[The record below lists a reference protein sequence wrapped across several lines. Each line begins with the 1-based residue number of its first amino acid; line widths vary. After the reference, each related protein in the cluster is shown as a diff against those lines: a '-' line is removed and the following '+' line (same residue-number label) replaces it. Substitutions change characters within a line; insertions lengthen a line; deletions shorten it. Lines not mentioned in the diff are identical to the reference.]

1 MNTLNAFLDKYG
13 RFGLDAATAAS
24 TISFAAARATTKLG
38 FSVTRSVASPAVG
51 AAGSVL
57 DVALGENFGASIA
70 LDRATNAI
78 IAAAEKLALVPISIG
93 ESLASASL
101 IAAYSSIDA
110 LSSLFPG
117 GEDAPFSIASFINLM
132 RNDWNNPELGEH
144 LPEERFSVTEAA
156 RALFAWGTL
165 QGVTYDWQVAKWSKC
180 LSEIP
185 REDAIPTR
193 VRRDSIIHITGDV
206 MLPGIN
212 GQLLTAD
219 ITEKLSGTESLA
231 VPHQPRLPHPPSR
244 RNHTT
249 PNCDLRLTLRRL
261 SKMCLAGYGG
271 ASLLFFGVPAAPT
284 PAAAQINSK
293 ATEKATLEAAV
304 EKSEKVQGDPPSRK
318 YPWWSML
325 LGRHDHDIFLH
336 YASGGTRE
344 TDVTAVIGDES
355 RMPRFWVLTDHSRQ
369 QIVLVFRGTMTLN
382 EVAVD
387 LTCEPEEFEPACGDD
402 DDDEEGD
409 RVSEGEGDH
418 GRDDELA
425 SDANADAE
433 MAEDS
438 SIHESSPPGNK
449 QTLLVPISRRT
460 IRSASFRSVTSFEE
474 KHRYLVHG
482 GILKMS
488 LAMGGRGRPV
498 FTAVKEALSRNQGYG
513 KFALCSRLVMCGHS
527 LGAGVAGV
535 LGLKW
540 ADPKTCLT
548 TRSSGLP
555 VGRRVSVYCF
565 APPAAYDPRLCE
577 LSKNLITSF
586 VYSHDLV
593 SRLSLGTLRDM
604 SRAAVWLCKAE
615 AEGRPEGYSG
625 ITRRALRHKM
635 GFGSRDD
642 PIWFLSIRKTLEANM
657 PMHNLYPP
665 GRVLW
670 AVRESDVSY
679 AAPPPAERRYN
690 PMESLRAQREEEGIR
705 LFEVLDVEKVF
716 TQIIFA
722 RDMVSSHM
730 AHTYDKVIEDLQ

>member
-1 MNTLNAFLDKYG
+1 MNTVNAILDKYG
-13 RFGLDAATAAS
+13 RFGLDAATAVT
-24 TISFAAARATTKLG
+24 TIGFAAAKATTQLG
-38 FSVTRSVASPAVG
+38 FSVTRSVVSTAVG
-51 AAGSVL
+51 TTGTAL
-57 DVALGENFGASIA
+57 DFALGNKLGAGAA
-70 LDRATNAI
+70 LERATSVTL
-78 IAAAEKLALVPISIG
+78 AAAEQLALVPIFIG
-93 ESLASASL
+93 ESLTSASL

-110 LSSLFPG
+110 FSSLFPG
-117 GEDAPFSIASFINLM
+117 GDETSFSIASFINLM

-144 LPEERFSVTEAA
+144 LPEEHFSVGEAT

-165 QGVTYDWQVAKWSKC
+165 QSVTYDWQVTKWSKY

-185 REDAIPTR
+185 REGPIPDIHTR
-193 VRRDSIIHITGDV
+193 MRNNSIINVTGDV
-206 MLPGIN
+206 LLEGN
-212 GQLLTAD
+212 KGQILTAD
-219 ITEKLSGTESLA
+219 ITETVSGADSLA
-231 VPHQPRLPHPPSR
+231 VVPRHHPNLPVPTPHPKSQK
-244 RNHTT
+244 
-249 PNCDLRLTLRRL
+249 DLRLTLRRL

-271 ASLLFFGVPAAPT
+271 ASLLFFGVPPK
-284 PAAAQINSK
+284 PPINSSE
-293 ATEKATLEAAV
+293 EKATLEAAV
-304 EKSEKVQGDPPSRK
+304 EESEKPQEDKQNRTF
-318 YPWWSML
+318 PWWSML
-325 LGRHDHDIFLH
+325 LGKHDHDIFLH
-336 YASGGTRE
+336 YASGGKRG
-344 TDVTAVIGDES
+344 TDVTAVIGDEA

-382 EVAVD
+382 EIAVD
-387 LTCEPEEFEPACGDD
+387 LTCEPEEFEPASG
-402 DDDEEGD
+402 DDEEEDYDSDSDGEYGD
-409 RVSEGEGDH
+409 EDQDGDDTDVPGSMPSGSDQLLRVP
-418 GRDDELA
+418 
-425 SDANADAE
+425 N
-433 MAEDS
+433 
-438 SIHESSPPGNK
+438 
-449 QTLLVPISRRT
+449 SRRRL
-460 IRSASFRSVTSFEE
+460 RSASFRSVNSFEE

-488 LAMGGRGRPV
+488 LKMGGRGRPV
-498 FTAVKEALSRNQGYG
+498 FTAVKEALSRNEGYE
-513 KFALCSRLVMCGHS
+513 LVMCGHS

-548 TRSSGLP
+548 ARSSGLP

-565 APPAAYDPRLCE
+565 APPAAYDPHLCE

-657 PMHNLYPP
+657 PLHSLYPP

-670 AVRESDVSY
+670 AVRDSDVSY
-679 AAPPPAERRYN
+679 AAPPPAERRYS
-690 PMESLRAQREEEGIR
+690 PMEALRAQREEDGIR

-716 TQIIFA
+716 TQIIFS
-722 RDMVSSHM
+722 RDMIGSHM
-730 AHTYDKVIEDLQ
+730 AHTYDKVIEELQ

>member
-1 MNTLNAFLDKYG
+1 MNTVNAFLDKYG
-13 RFGLDAATAAS
+13 RFGLDAATAVT
-24 TISFAAARATTKLG
+24 TIGFAAAKATTKLG
-38 FSVTRSVASPAVG
+38 FSVTRSVASTAVG
-51 AAGSVL
+51 VTGTAL
-57 DVALGENFGASIA
+57 DFTLGNNLGASA
-70 LDRATNAI
+70 TLERATFVTL
-78 IAAAEKLALVPISIG
+78 AAAEQLALVPIFIG
-93 ESLASASL
+93 ESLTSASL

-117 GEDAPFSIASFINLM
+117 GEETSFSIASFINLM

-144 LPEERFSVTEAA
+144 LPEEHFSVGEAA

-165 QGVTYDWQVAKWSKC
+165 QGVTYDWQVTKWSKY

-185 REDAIPTR
+185 REGPIPDVHTR
-193 VRRDSIIHITGDV
+193 IRHNSIINVTGDV
-206 MLPGIN
+206 FLPGKK

-219 ITEKLSGTESLA
+219 ITQMVSGADSLA
-231 VPHQPRLPHPPSR
+231 VVPRQPNLSVPTSR
-244 RNHTT
+244 PKSQT
-249 PNCDLRLTLRRL
+249 DLRLTLRRL

-271 ASLLFFGVPAAPT
+271 ASLLFFGVPPK
-284 PAAAQINSK
+284 PPINSSE
-293 ATEKATLEAAV
+293 EKATLEAAV
-304 EKSEKVQGDPPSRK
+304 EESEKAQEDTQSRTF
-318 YPWWSML
+318 PWWSML

-336 YASGGTRE
+336 YASGGKRG
-344 TDVTAVIGDES
+344 TDVTAVIGDEA

-387 LTCEPEEFEPACGDD
+387 LTCEPEEFEPACAD
-402 DDDEEGD
+402 DDDEEEDYVSDSDDDYGD
-409 RVSEGEGDH
+409 EDDREADDSGMPGSLPSGNEQALRVPSL
-418 GRDDELA
+418 RRRLR
-425 SDANADAE
+425 
-433 MAEDS
+433 S
-438 SIHESSPPGNK
+438 S
-449 QTLLVPISRRT
+449 
-460 IRSASFRSVTSFEE
+460 SFRSVNSFEE
-474 KHRYLVHG
+474 NHRYLVHG

-498 FTAVKEALSRNQGYG
+498 FTAVKEALSRNQGYE
-513 KFALCSRLVMCGHS
+513 LVMCGHS

-548 TRSSGLP
+548 ARSSGLP

-593 SRLSLGTLRDM
+593 SRLSLGALRDM

-615 AEGRPEGYSG
+615 AEGRPEGYNG

-657 PMHNLYPP
+657 PLHRLYPP

-670 AVRESDVSY
+670 AVRDSDVSY
-679 AAPPPAERRYN
+679 AAPPPAERRYS
-690 PMESLRAQREEEGIR
+690 PMEALRARREEDGVR

-716 TQIIFA
+716 TQIIFS
-722 RDMVSSHM
+722 RDMISSHM
-730 AHTYDKVIEDLQ
+730 AHTYDKVIEELQ

>member
-1 MNTLNAFLDKYG
+1 MNIVNSFLDKYG
-13 RFGLDAATAAS
+13 RFGLDAATAA
-24 TISFAAARATTKLG
+24 TTVGFAAAKATTTLGFSITRRVAGSALDLALGEKLGASVALIRATT
-38 FSVTRSVASPAVG
+38 VT
-51 AAGSVL
+51 L
-57 DVALGENFGASIA
+57 
-70 LDRATNAI
+70 
-78 IAAAEKLALVPISIG
+78 AAAEQLALVPIFVG
-93 ESLASASL
+93 ESLTSASL

-117 GEDAPFSIASFINLM
+117 GEETSFSIASFINLM

-144 LPEERFSVTEAA
+144 LPEEHFTVGEAA

-165 QGVTYDWQVAKWSKC
+165 QGVTYDWQVTKWSKY

-185 REDAIPTR
+185 RTDPIPDNHTR
-193 VRRDSIIHITGDV
+193 IRHNSIINVTGEV
-206 MLPGIN
+206 ILPGNN

-219 ITEKLSGTESLA
+219 ITRDVTIADSLA
-231 VPHQPRLPHPPSR
+231 VVPRHPNMPPPPPR
-244 RNHTT
+244 
-249 PNCDLRLTLRRL
+249 PNYVSKSNLRHTLRRL

-271 ASLLFFGVPAAPT
+271 ASLLFFGVPPK
-284 PAAAQINSK
+284 PPINSK
-293 ATEKATLEAAV
+293 AAEKATLEAAV
-304 EKSEKVQGDPPSRK
+304 EESEKVQDDMPSQSQT

-336 YASGGTRE
+336 YASGGTRG
-344 TDVTAVIGDES
+344 TDVTAVIGDEA

-387 LTCEPEEFEPACGDD
+387 LTCEPEEFEPACAD
-402 DDDEEGD
+402 DDDEEEDYISDGED
-409 RVSEGEGDH
+409 DYHSGMPGSMSSGSERTLRVP
-418 GRDDELA
+418 A
-425 SDANADAE
+425 
-433 MAEDS
+433 
-438 SIHESSPPGNK
+438 P
-449 QTLLVPISRRT
+449 RRRL
-460 IRSASFRSVTSFEE
+460 RSASFRSVTSFEE

-498 FTAVKEALSRNQGYG
+498 FTAVKEALSRNQGYD
-513 KFALCSRLVMCGHS
+513 LVMCGHS

-548 TRSSGLP
+548 ARSSGLP

-565 APPAAYDPRLCE
+565 APPAAYDPHLCE

-593 SRLSLGTLRDM
+593 SRLSLGALRDM

-615 AEGRPEGYSG
+615 AEGRPEGYNG

-657 PMHNLYPP
+657 PLHNLYPP

-670 AVRESDVSY
+670 AVRDSDVSY
-679 AAPPPAERRYN
+679 AAPPPAERRYS
-690 PMESLRAQREEEGIR
+690 PMEALRAQREVDGIR

-722 RDMVSSHM
+722 RDMISSHM
-730 AHTYDKVIEDLQ
+730 AHTYDKVIEELQ

>member
-1 MNTLNAFLDKYG
+1 MNTVNSFLEKYG

-24 TISFAAARATTKLG
+24 TVGFAAAKAPQSWAY
-38 FSVTRSVASPAVG
+38 FSAIRGVALTGVG
-51 AAGSVL
+51 AAGSVFDL
-57 DVALGENFGASIA
+57 ALGEKLGASIA
-70 LDRATNAI
+70 LNRLTNAAF
-78 IAAAEKLALVPISIG
+78 AASEQLALVSIAVG
-93 ESLASASL
+93 ESLTSAAL

-117 GEDAPFSIASFINLM
+117 GEEASFSIASFIHLM

-144 LPEERFSVTEAA
+144 LPEEHFSVTEAA
-156 RALFAWGTL
+156 RALFAWGSL
-165 QGVTYDWQVAKWSKC
+165 QSVTYDWQVAKWSMY

-185 REDAIPTR
+185 REDLICHPNTR
-193 VRRDSIIHITGDV
+193 IRHNSVVNITGDV
-206 MLPGIN
+206 MLPGNN

-219 ITEKLSGTESLA
+219 ITERLSGADVLISPL
-231 VPHQPRLPHPPSR
+231 QPRHNMSNR
-244 RNHTT
+244 
-249 PNCDLRLTLRRL
+249 DLGFTLRRL
-261 SKMCLAGYGG
+261 SKMCVGGYGG
-271 ASLLFFGVPAAPT
+271 ASLLFFGTPAAPT
-284 PAAAQINSK
+284 QNPRLNNRS
-293 ATEKATLEAAV
+293 TEKATLEAAV
-304 EKSEKVQGDPPSRK
+304 EESEKVRGDPPSRK

-336 YASGGTRE
+336 YARGGTRE

-369 QIVLVFRGTMTLN
+369 QIVLVFRGTVTLN

-402 DDDEEGD
+402 DGD
-409 RVSEGEGDH
+409 GNEGEENDH
-418 GRDDELA
+418 IFEENSGTCPT
-425 SDANADAE
+425 
-433 MAEDS
+433 
-438 SIHESSPPGNK
+438 ES
-449 QTLLVPISRRT
+449 QQ
-460 IRSASFRSVTSFEE
+460 SVTSFKD

-498 FTAVKEALSRNQGYG
+498 FTAVEEALSRNPGYE
-513 KFALCSRLVMCGHS
+513 LVMCGHS

-548 TRSSGLP
+548 VRSSGLP

-577 LSKNLITSF
+577 LSNKLITSF

-593 SRLSLGTLRDM
+593 SRLSLGSLRDM
-604 SRAAVWLCKAE
+604 SRAA
-615 AEGRPEGYSG
+615 GYSG

-642 PIWFLSIRKTLEANM
+642 PVWFLSIRKTLEANM
-657 PMHNLYPP
+657 PMHGLYPP

-670 AVRESDVSY
+670 AVRDSDVSY
-679 AAPPPAERRYN
+679 AAPPPAERRYS
-690 PMESLRAQREEEGIR
+690 PMDIR

-716 TQIIFA
+716 TQIIFS
-722 RDMVSSHM
+722 RDMISSHM
-730 AHTYDKVIEDLQ
+730 AHMYDKVIEEFH

>member
-1 MNTLNAFLDKYG
+1 MNTVNAILDKYG

-24 TISFAAARATTKLG
+24 TIGFAAAKATTKLG
-38 FSVTRSVASPAVG
+38 FGVTRSLASTTVG
-51 AAGSVL
+51 VMGSVL
-57 DVALGENFGASIA
+57 DLAIGEQLGASIA
-70 LDRATNAI
+70 LNRATLVTL
-78 IAAAEKLALVPISIG
+78 AAAEQLALVPIFIG
-93 ESLASASL
+93 ESLTSASL

-117 GEDAPFSIASFINLM
+117 SQEASFSIASFINLM
-132 RNDWNNPELGEH
+132 RNDWSNPELGEH
-144 LPEERFSVTEAA
+144 LPEEHFSFGEAA

-165 QGVTYDWQVAKWSKC
+165 QAVTYDWQVTQWSKS

-185 REDAIPTR
+185 REDPIPTTR
-193 VRRDSIIHITGDV
+193 IRHNSIISVTGNIS
-206 MLPGIN
+206 LPDIN

-219 ITEKLSGTESLA
+219 ITQVAQKASGPESVA
-231 VPHQPRLPHPPSR
+231 GAPRPGNLPASPSR
-244 RNHTT
+244 QAYASRR
-249 PNCDLRLTLRRL
+249 DLKLTLRRL

-271 ASLLFFGVPAAPT
+271 ASLLFFGVPPT
-284 PAAAQINSK
+284 PPMNSK
-293 ATEKATLEAAV
+293 ATEKETLEAAV
-304 EKSEKVQGDPPSRK
+304 GESEKEPQDAPNRTF
-318 YPWWSML
+318 PWWSML

-344 TDVTAVIGDES
+344 RDVTAVIGDEA
-355 RMPRFWVLTDHSRQ
+355 RMPRFWVLTDHSRR

-387 LTCEPEEFEPACGDD
+387 LTCEPEEFEPACTST
-402 DDDEEGD
+402 DDEEEGAIPESGD
-409 RVSEGEGDH
+409 DCCGDH
-418 GRDDELA
+418 GSTGRA
-425 SDANADAE
+425 DAKVDAE
-433 MAEDS
+433 MADNS
-438 SIHESSPPGNK
+438 GMPGLMPSGDESM
-449 QTLLVPISRRT
+449 LRVPTAHRKL
-460 IRSASFRSVTSFEE
+460 RSASFRSVRSFEE

-488 LAMGGRGRPV
+488 LTMGAPGRPV
-498 FTAVKEALSRNQGYG
+498 FTAVEEALSRNPGYE
-513 KFALCSRLVMCGHS
+513 LVMCGHS

-540 ADPKTCLT
+540 ADPTTCLT

-565 APPAAYDPRLCE
+565 APPAAFDPRLCE
-577 LSKNLITSF
+577 LSKKLIMSF

-593 SRLSLGTLRDM
+593 SRLSLGALRDM

-615 AEGRPEGYSG
+615 AEGRPEGYTG
-625 ITRRALRHKM
+625 ITRRALRHNM

-657 PMHNLYPP
+657 PLHDLYPP

-670 AVRESDVSY
+670 AVRNSDVSY
-679 AAPPPAERRYN
+679 AAPPTAEGRYS
-690 PMESLRAQREEEGIR
+690 PMEALRAQREEDGVR

-730 AHTYDKVIEDLQ
+730 AHMYDKVIEELQ